1 MKLFKPR
8 SLRWRLTSLII
19 GAQIVLIVILN
30 LAQLVVEAT
39 LWHKGDIYYGTDSY
53 AAVNAVADSV
63 ARDSAGKLIIQ
74 TSPELHNYLDND
86 KKFWFVVRDSTGQQI
101 TYGSPPKN
109 IDSAMSALD
118 AIAYADL
125 GQDIRK
131 SEAPLGTVQWAQ
143 SQAGEIK
150 VMTTTQ
156 IPVTFLEALQIV
168 SVKNL
173 VVVGFL
179 SLVIIVV
186 VLITTPWVVKR
197 TLAGINRAS
206 EDAAAID
213 YNRRGMHL
221 SKQDVPTEILPFIDT
236 VNGAFGRLDEGYES
250 HKRFLANAAHE
261 LRTPIAILNTR
272 LSSLPSGALKTRLL
286 ADTTRLTVLSGQLL
300 DLHRFENSS
309 ASFETINVVEVLEHL
324 VGDIAPLAVSAGY
337 EIALETEV
345 AQAWVKADRL
355 AVERALTNLI
365 QNAISYGGQRG
376 TISVR
381 IGIEGHI
388 DVLDEGDGIPEA
400 ERERIF
406 EPFHRLKNDG
416 RGAGLG
422 LDLVQKIMAMHHGY
436 AELLPAVWSRG
447 AHFRLNFRDVK
458 IVLKNSHS

>member
-1 MKLFKPR
+1 MKLFQPR
-8 SLRWRLTSLII
+8 SLRWRLTSLVI
-19 GAQIVLIVILN
+19 GAQIVLIVILG
-30 LAQLVVEAT
+30 LAQLVVEAS
-39 LWHKGDIYYGTDSY
+39 LWHKGKIYYGTDAY

-63 ARDSAGKLIIQ
+63 TRDSAGKLIIQ
-74 TSPELHNYLDND
+74 ASPELHHYLDGD
-86 KKFWFVVRDSTGQQI
+86 TKFWFVVRDSSGQQI
-101 TYGSPPKN
+101 TYGSPPKS
-109 IDSAMSALD
+109 IDSAVSALD

-125 GQDIRK
+125 GQDIGK

-150 VMTTTQ
+150 VMTTAQT
-156 IPVTFLEALQIV
+156 PVTFLEALQIV

-173 VVVGFL
+173 VAVGFL

-197 TLAGINRAS
+197 TLAGISRAS

-236 VNGAFGRLDEGYES
+236 VNGAFDRLDEGYES

-272 LSSLPSGALKTRLL
+272 LSGLPSGAIKTRLL

-309 ASFETINVVEVLEHL
+309 TSFETVNIVEVIERL
-324 VGDIAPLAVSAGY
+324 VGDIAPLAVNAGY
-337 EIALETEV
+337 EIALENEV
-345 AQAWVKADRL
+345 AQVWVKADIF
-355 AVERALTNLI
+355 AIERALTNLI

-376 TISVR
+376 TIAVK
-381 IGIEGHI
+381 IGLEGNI

-406 EPFHRLKNDG
+406 EPFHRVKNDG

-422 LDLVQKIMAMHHGY
+422 LDLVQKIMAIHGGY
-436 AELLPAVWSRG
+436 AELLPAVRNRG
-447 AHFRLNFRDVK
+447 AHFRLNFGDVK
-458 IVLKNSHS
+458 VVLKKDS